1 MQLPSMLL
9 HLIVIGISGCITLS
23 IPENAYADDEFLQV
37 YTEFNMP
44 NNYKEHESGPVVGYA
59 TDLVRE
65 VLNRT
70 GIGYDIQL
78 VPWARAMQAIDS
90 SSNVMVYSMART
102 AEREEKYHW
111 IGKTLPLD
119 FYLYG
124 LRSQLE
130 RLPRTLEEAV
140 DSRIGVVRADVVELY
155 LDSKRF
161 TNLIYVRDMSLS
173 FNMLERDR
181 IDLFPYTNLEAG
193 LFAQRNG
200 FDVNDLIGV
209 IRLDD
214 ISNDLFMVTSKTTSA
229 SILEKL
235 RVAYKEVVDSGRFNE
250 IMDPLMRQYE
260 AANVE
265 FLQQKPQ

>member
-1 MQLPSMLL
+1 MQLPSLIV
-9 HLIVIGISGCITLS
+9 HLIAVGISGCITLS
-23 IPENAYADDEFLQV
+23 ISENAYSEEEFLQI

-44 NNYKEHESGPVVGYA
+44 NNYQEEESGPVVGYA
-59 TDLVRE
+59 TELVRE
-65 VLNRT
+65 VLDKS
-70 GIGYDIQL
+70 GIDYDIQL

-90 SSNVMVYSMART
+90 SPNVMVYSMART
-102 AEREEKYHW
+102 AEREDKYHW

-130 RLPRTLEEAV
+130 NLPKTLEDAV

-155 LDSKRF
+155 LDSKQF
-161 TNLIYVRDMSLS
+161 TNLVYVRDMSLS
-173 FNMLERDR
+173 FNMLKRDR

-200 FDVNDLIGV
+200 FDENDLIGV
-209 IRLDD
+209 IKLDE

-235 RVAYKEVVDSGRFNE
+235 RVAYKEVAGSGRFNE

-265 FLQQKPQ
+265 FLQQKPE